1 MKIKKLLWILGI
13 IPIIFILF
21 VCINRYYYNA
31 AQTSEHNLKVLRDS
45 IQTLTLKSGEQ
56 VSTINSYIL
65 EKKELEQYLDIS
77 KTEIKELEKKI
88 GKISY
93 ISNIKTVT
101 KYDSIYII
109 DTVTIHQDNSLS
121 FDINYYDD
129 WLEFN
134 GKTNIKDSIATTTID
149 KISIPVPLQ
158 VGITNDYRIW
168 VKSKNPYLTI
178 TSLDGAVISGSR
190 LNKKQ
195 KHFGIGVSAGYGIQY
210 DLINKRIGTGPY
222 IGIGIN
228 YNFIVF

>member
-1 MKIKKLLWILGI
+1 MKIKNLLWILGI

-21 VCINRYYYNA
+21 VCINRYYYNN

-77 KTEIKELEKKI
+77 KSEIKELEKKI

-101 KYDSIYII
+101 KYDSIYIT
-109 DTVTIHQDNSLS
+109 DTITIHQDNSLS
-121 FDINYYDD
+121 FNINYYDD

-158 VGITNDYRIW
+158 VGITNDYKIW

-210 DLINKRIGTGPY
+210 DLINKKIGTGPY